1 MRKGLYQC
9 PACLWWWCWW
19 VRRPGT
25 LSLARTCRKCG
36 HMVRAQLKRDP
47 NVNGRT
53 RGWVMLHRP
62 WEMPDKALRM
72 ECRNRN
78 RRIINQHARALT
90 QVKNK
95 QQEQWRLSDEML

>member
-19 VRRPGT
+19 VKNPGT
-25 LSLARTCRKCG
+25 ASLCRSCRKCG
-36 HMVRAQLKRDP
+36 HMVRAQL
-47 NVNGRT
+47 NGNLNFG
-53 RGWVMLHRP
+53 RGRPRAWIMLRRP
-62 WEMPDKALRM
+62 PEMPDKGLRM

-78 RRIINQHARALT
+78 RRIRDQHDRALT

-95 QQEQWRLSDEML
+95 RFEQWRLSDD